1 MSSVEIAHRNIRA
14 MGDEDGPRAAKAFYE
29 KLFESSNIDVYVII
43 YALTE

>member
-14 MGDEDGPRAAKAFYE
+14 MGDEGGPRAAKAFYE
-29 KLFESSNIDVYVII
+29 KLFESSNIDVDVIV